1 VRRSL
6 CSLVVLALAIGVGLA
21 AAPRATGREQA
32 ASQRQASLEQAIVR
46 EVNRVRVSHG
56 LRPLTL
62 SRGLEDAA
70 KFQTR
75 SLLSQGL
82 FEHDSPASGSFGD
95 RMHRFYPIGGA
106 RSWGVGENLLWSS
119 VGIDAAGAVR
129 IWLGSAPHRKIML
142 DPSWREFGIGAFGA
156 PSAPGVYA
164 SAGAVVVVT
173 MDFGSRTPA
182 KG

>member
-1 VRRSL
+1 VR
-6 CSLVVLALAIGVGLA
+6 AG
-21 AAPRATGREQA
+21 
-32 ASQRQASLEQAIVR
+32 
-46 EVNRVRVSHG
+46 HG
-56 LRPLTL
+56 LQALRL
-62 SRGLEDAA
+62 SRGLEAAA

-82 FEHDSPASGSFGD
+82 FEHDSPAGGSFGD
-95 RMHRFYPIGGA
+95 RMHRFYPVGGS

-119 VGIDAAGAVR
+119 AGLDAAGAVR
-129 IWLGSAPHRKIML
+129 IWLDSPPHRKIML

-156 PSAPGVYA
+156 PAAPGVYA

-182 KG
+182 NG